1 MKKLIV
7 TLIITALLLSVMTVP
22 GYADNPIVQTSFTPD
37 PAPVV
42 FDDVLYLYCG
52 EDSTQDNG
60 FYNMTGWRCYS
71 TTDMVNWTDH
81 GLLMYSESFEWADPG
96 TAWAAQCIER
106 NGKYYLYVTVTN
118 SGGRAIGVAVSDSPT
133 GPFVDALG
141 GPLCG
146 PNWSYIDPTV
156 MIDDDGQ
163 AYLYFGNPTSYYCLL
178 NEDMISLASPVMEHP
193 MTTEAFG
200 VGPNGGTTYT
210 EGPWL
215 YKREGIYYLV
225 YASLG
230 VPEGISYSTS
240 DSPTGPWKYKGEIM
254 EPYESTTI
262 HPGIIEYK
270 GHNYFFYHGVLLE
283 NGGWN
288 KRSTA
293 IVEFDYKKDG
303 SIPLLKH
310 SEKGVSQLENFN
322 PYKKNEAETIN
333 YCEKVRTAEG
343 GTKLVAEIAGEGYI
357 KVAGVDFAGGADS
370 FTASLATSGKGT
382 LEIHLDKPDGKKVG
396 EIEMVQGDKE
406 DFKDYTCDISGA
418 KGVHDLYFVYNSTSG
433 PRLRFD
439 NWSFNGDSNGVSIS
453 SSGSAPVLPIVIAA
467 AVVIVIAAAA
477 IIILKKKKA

>member
-1 MKKLIV
+1 MKRLMI
-7 TLIITALLLSVMTVP
+7 TLIITALALSAMTVSS
-22 GYADNPIVQTSFTPD
+22 YADNPIIQTSFTPD
-37 PAPVV
+37 PAPMVY
-42 FDDVLYLYCG
+42 DGVLYVYCG

-60 FYNMTGWRCYS
+60 FYNMTDWRCFS

-81 GLLMYSESFEWADPG
+81 GVLMYSESFEWADPG

-106 NGKYYLYVTVTN
+106 NGKFYLYTTVTN

-133 GPFVDALG
+133 GPFVDAIG

-163 AYLYFGNPTSYYCLL
+163 AYLYFGNPTSYYCKL
-178 NEDMISLASPVMEHP
+178 NEDMISIDGEIMEHQ
-193 MTTEAFG
+193 MSTEAFG
-200 VGPNGGTTYT
+200 TGPSGGSAYT
-210 EGPWL
+210 EGPWI

-230 VPEGISYSTS
+230 VPEGISYSIS
-240 DSPTGPWKYKGEIM
+240 DSPTGPWKYQGEIM
-254 EPYESTTI
+254 EPGDSTTI

-270 GHNYFFYHGVLLE
+270 GHDYFFYHGVLLQ

-288 KRSTA
+288 KRSMA
-293 IVEFDYKKDG
+293 VVEFDYKKDG

-310 SEKGVSQLENFN
+310 SEKGVSQLENFD
-322 PYKKNEAETIN
+322 PYRKNEAETIN

-343 GTKLVAEIAGEGYI
+343 GEGLVAEIAGDGYI
-357 KVAGVDFAGGADS
+357 KVAGVDFGGGAET

-382 LEIHLDKPDGKKVG
+382 LEIRLDKPDGKKVG
-396 EIEMVQGDKE
+396 EIAVDKGDK
-406 DFKDYTCDISGA
+406 DAFSDYTCEISGA
-418 KGVHDLYFVYNSTSG
+418 KGVHDLYFVYQSESG

-439 NWSFNGDSNGVSIS
+439 NWEFTGNPDGG
-453 SSGSAPVLPIVIAA
+453 SGTGALLPIVIAVCA
-467 AVVIVIAAAA
+467 AVIAVVAVIVAV
-477 IIILKKKKA
+477 KKKKA

>member
-1 MKKLIV
+1 MKKLII
-7 TLIITALLLSVMTVP
+7 TLIITALALSMMTVL

-37 PAPVV
+37 PAPMVH
-42 FDDVLYLYCG
+42 DGVLYLYCG

-106 NGKYYLYVTVTN
+106 NGKFYLYVTVTN

-163 AYLYFGNPTSYYCLL
+163 AYLYFGNPTAYYCKL
-178 NEDMISLASPVMEHP
+178 NEDMISLDGPVLEHQ
-193 MTTEAFG
+193 MTFDAFG

-230 VPEGISYSTS
+230 VPEGISYSIS
-240 DSPTGPWKYKGEIM
+240 DSPTGPWKYQGEIM
-254 EPYESTTI
+254 NPGDSTTI

-270 GHNYFFYHGVLLE
+270 GHDYFFYHGVLLE

-293 IVEFDYKKDG
+293 IVEFEYKKDG
-303 SIPLLKH
+303 TIPLLKH
-310 SEKGVSQLENFN
+310 SEKGVSQIEDFD
-322 PYKKNEAETIN
+322 PYRKNEAETIS

-343 GTKLVAEIAGEGYI
+343 GEGLVAEIANEGYI
-357 KVAGVDFAGGADS
+357 KVAGVNFGGGAES
-370 FTASLATSGKGT
+370 FTASLATSGMGT
-382 LEIHLDKPDGKKVG
+382 LELRIDKPDGKKIG
-396 EIEMVQGDKE
+396 EIDVPQGDK
-406 DFKDYTCDISGA
+406 DAFSNLSCDISGA
-418 KGVHDLYFVYNSTSG
+418 KGVHDLYFVYTSEKG

-439 NWSFNGDSNGVSIS
+439 TWSFTGDPNGGG
-453 SSGSAPVLPIVIAA
+453 GSTVPIVPIVIAA
-467 AVVIVIAAAA
+467 AAVIVVLAAVLAV
-477 IIILKKKKA
+477 IKKKKA